1 LIPDLRKHLQVRLDP
16 MRQEL
21 HLFPVY
27 RQVLKNQ
34 LGLWSLA
41 LPMVPLL
48 LLAPDHRKLRLVL
61 GFLSF
66 QVFQKLQFDL
76 ERRLLRFH
84 QFVLEIQYCLYP
96 L

>member
-34 LGLWSLA
+34 LVLLSLA
-41 LPMVPLL
+41 LPLVPLL
-48 LLAPDHRKLRLVL
+48 LLAPDHPKLQLVL
-61 GFLSF
+61 GSLSF
-66 QVFQKLQFDL
+66 QVFRKLQFGL
-76 ERRLLRFH
+76 ERRLLHFR

-96 L
+96 Q